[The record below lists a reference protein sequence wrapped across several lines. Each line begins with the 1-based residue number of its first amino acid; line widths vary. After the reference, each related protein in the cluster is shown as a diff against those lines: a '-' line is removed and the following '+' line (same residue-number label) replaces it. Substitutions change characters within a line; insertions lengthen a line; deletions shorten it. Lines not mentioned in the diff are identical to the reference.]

1 MRKQKIAALHAFV
14 TDVHSLGLEAA
25 QGLII
30 TSGFY
35 WDDSEGTRDFAT
47 RFLKEHGRMPT
58 REQAGVYSGVLH
70 FLKAARSAKSDDA
83 AVVNAEMRRL
93 PVDRFGQQA
102 VLQQNGRLAY
112 DLGVYRVK
120 SPAESRRPW
129 DYYERIATVPAATA
143 FRLSAASGCSLTASV
158 R

>member
-1 MRKQKIAALHAFV
+1 V
-14 TDVHSLGLEAA
+14 
-25 QGLII
+25 
-30 TSGFY
+30 
-35 WDDSEGTRDFAT
+35 
-47 RFLKEHGRMPT
+47 
-58 REQAGVYSGVLH
+58 
-70 FLKAARSAKSDDA
+70 KSDDA
-83 AVVNAEMRRL
+83 AIVNAEMRRL
-93 PVDRFGQQA
+93 PVDKFGRQA

-143 FRLSAASGCSLTASV
+143 FRAAADSGCNTAAPV